1 MNVVLDTNVLVSAL
15 WSPDNKPSAIVNAAI
30 AGQFT
35 LCYDYRI
42 LEEYTAVL
50 SRPKFG
56 FTEFEINSLL
66 DPLIKCGLSVIPDP
80 LPDIS
85 FIDKSDK
92 KFYEVAKFCNAY
104 LVTGNLKHFP
114 VEDCILSTTIFF
126 DRFFNKSD

>member
-15 WSPDNKPSAIVNAAI
+15 WSPDNKPGAVVNAAI
-30 AGQFT
+30 TGHFT

-66 DPLIKCGLSVIPDP
+66 DPLIKGGLSVIPTS

-85 FIDKSDK
+85 FIVKNDK

-114 VEDCILSTTIFF
+114 TEDFILSTATFF
-126 DRFFNKSD
+126 DRFLI

>member
-15 WSPDNKPSAIVNAAI
+15 WSPDNKPAAIVTAAI

-66 DPLIKCGLSVIPDP
+66 DPLIKSGLSVVPAP
-80 LPDIS
+80 LSDIS
-85 FIDKSDK
+85 FVDNSDK

-114 VEDCILSTTIFF
+114 TEDFILSTTIFF
-126 DRFFNKSD
+126 NQFLI